1 MTARRPARL
10 GTCLLTPALLTL
22 VLVPGPSLG
31 QAKARSSPPQ
41 RGPDQS
47 FTLGADGWVLER
59 FGRDL
64 AVLRTGVTPA
74 SGAAGLLVLSC
85 EGHERRW
92 RLSLPRPLLDA
103 MPQVS
108 PEVLLE
114 NATSGDIFL
123 RPSGSPGRLNLA
135 LIGRAQITGRR
146 VLTLAE
152 TRSSGDGFVPAFV
165 RLLKAGPERFDLLM
179 RTAGS
184 ALRHRLF
191 GTAVLAVVFAPVVRR
206 TDLIAFDDFL
216 ATCLPTS
223 E

>member
-1 MTARRPARL
+1 MTARRPACL
-10 GTCLLTPALLTL
+10 GTCLLTL
-22 VLVPGPSLG
+22 VLVPVPSLG
-31 QAKARSSPPQ
+31 QGRTPSSPPQ

-64 AVLRTGVTPA
+64 AVLRTDVTPA

-92 RLSLPRPLLDA
+92 RLILPRP
-103 MPQVS
+103 M
-108 PEVLLE
+108 PEVLPE
-114 NATSGDIFL
+114 NATSGDILL

-135 LIGRAQITGRR
+135 LMGRTQIVQGR

-179 RTAGS
+179 RTAGP

-191 GTAVLAVVFAPVVRR
+191 GTAVPAVVFAPVVRR

-216 ATCLPTS
+216 ATCLATA

>member
-1 MTARRPARL
+1 
-10 GTCLLTPALLTL
+10 
-22 VLVPGPSLG
+22 VPSLG
-31 QAKARSSPPQ
+31 QGRTPSSPPQ

-64 AVLRTGVTPA
+64 AVLRTDVTPA

-92 RLSLPRPLLDA
+92 RLSLPRP
-103 MPQVS
+103 M
-108 PEVLLE
+108 PEVLPE
-114 NATSGDIFL
+114 NATSGDILL
-123 RPSGSPGRLNLA
+123 RPSRSPGRLNLA

-179 RTAGS
+179 RTAGP

-191 GTAVLAVVFAPVVRR
+191 GTAVPAVVFAPVVRR

-216 ATCLPTS
+216 ATCLATS

>member
-1 MTARRPARL
+1 MTARRPACL
-10 GTCLLTPALLTL
+10 GTCLLTL
-22 VLVPGPSLG
+22 VLVPVPSLG
-31 QAKARSSPPQ
+31 QGRTPSFPPQ

-64 AVLRTGVTPA
+64 AVLRTDVTPA

-92 RLSLPRPLLDA
+92 RLSLPRP
-103 MPQVS
+103 M
-108 PEVLLE
+108 PEVLPE
-114 NATSGDIFL
+114 NATSGDILL

-135 LIGRAQITGRR
+135 LMGRTQIVQGR

-179 RTAGS
+179 RTAGP

-191 GTAVLAVVFAPVVRR
+191 GTAVPAVVFAPVVRR

-216 ATCLPTS
+216 ATCLATA

>member
-1 MTARRPARL
+1 MTARRPACL
-10 GTCLLTPALLTL
+10 GTCLLTL
-22 VLVPGPSLG
+22 VLVPVPSLG
-31 QAKARSSPPQ
+31 QGRTPSSPPQ
-41 RGPDQS
+41 RGPDQG

-64 AVLRTGVTPA
+64 AVLRTDVTPA

-92 RLSLPRPLLDA
+92 RLSLPRP
-103 MPQVS
+103 M
-108 PEVLLE
+108 PEVLPE
-114 NATSGDIFL
+114 NATSGDILL
-123 RPSGSPGRLNLA
+123 RPSRSPGRLNLA

-179 RTAGS
+179 RTAGP

-191 GTAVLAVVFAPVVRR
+191 GTAVPAVVFAPVVRR

-216 ATCLPTS
+216 ATCLATS

>member
-1 MTARRPARL
+1 MTARRPACL
-10 GTCLLTPALLTL
+10 GTCLLTL
-22 VLVPGPSLG
+22 VLVPVPSLG
-31 QAKARSSPPQ
+31 QGRTPSSPPQ
-41 RGPDQS
+41 RGPDQG

-64 AVLRTGVTPA
+64 AVLRTDVTPA

-92 RLSLPRPLLDA
+92 RLSLPRP
-103 MPQVS
+103 M
-108 PEVLLE
+108 PEVLPE
-114 NATSGDIFL
+114 NATSGDILL

-135 LIGRAQITGRR
+135 LMGRTQIVQGR

-179 RTAGS
+179 RTAGP

-191 GTAVLAVVFAPVVRR
+191 GTAVPAVVFAPVVRR

-216 ATCLPTS
+216 ATLS
-223 E
+223 LIHI

>member
-1 MTARRPARL
+1 MTARRPACL
-10 GTCLLTPALLTL
+10 GTCLLTL
-22 VLVPGPSLG
+22 VLVPVPSLG
-31 QAKARSSPPQ
+31 QGRTPSSPPQ

-64 AVLRTGVTPA
+64 AVLRTDVTPA

-92 RLSLPRPLLDA
+92 RLSLPRP
-103 MPQVS
+103 M
-108 PEVLLE
+108 PEVLPE
-114 NATSGDIFL
+114 NATSGDILL

-135 LIGRAQITGRR
+135 LMGRTQIVQGR

-179 RTAGS
+179 RTAGP

-191 GTAVLAVVFAPVVRR
+191 GTAVPAVVFAPVVRR

-216 ATCLPTS
+216 ATCLATA